1 LQKYSAYGIMQ
12 STMNNT
18 YRNKIFRAA
27 SALVLVLCLLMSACG
42 DPHKG
47 QVQIFDGSAQVW
59 ITPEKGVPVS
69 TFNASDFKLEG
80 EAQEPVYVGT
90 DFTVSKGI
98 DVSYYQQDIDWM
110 KVAASGV
117 EFAFIRCGYRGYT
130 AGTMSEDEKFKDNIA
145 GALKAGLQ
153 VGVYFFSQAVTAG
166 EAAEE
171 AQYVIDMIKDYNVTL
186 PLVFDWERID
196 SEDSARTAQVDGETV
211 TACAAAFCEKVKA
224 AGYEP
229 CIYFYRNT
237 GYYVYDLTKLTDY
250 TFWVSTPGNYPDFYY
265 AHTIWQYSFE
275 GQVPGI
281 AGNTDLDMIFTPVP
295 SQSPQP
301 S

>member
-1 LQKYSAYGIMQ
+1 ML
-12 STMNNT
+12 
-18 YRNKIFRAA
+18 KIKIL
-27 SALVLVLCLLMSACG
+27 ALILALCALLSGCG
-42 DPHKG
+42 SLHWG
-47 QVQIFDGSAQVW
+47 QVQVNDGTGEVW
-59 ITPEKGVPVS
+59 ITPEKNVPVS
-69 TFNASDFKLEG
+69 TFSSDQFSLDENG
-80 EAQEPVYVGT
+80 EPVFTGT
-90 DFTVSKGI
+90 GYTVMKGV
-98 DVSYYQQDIDWM
+98 DVSYYQGDIDW
-110 KVAASGV
+110 KAVRADGV
-117 EFAFIRCGYRGYT
+117 EFAFIRCGYRGYSEG
-130 AGTMSEDEKFKDNIA
+130 AVNEDEKFAANIK
-145 GALKAGLQ
+145 GALEAGIK
-153 VGVYFFSQAVTAG
+153 VGVYFFSQAVTVQ
-166 EAAEE
+166 EAQEE
-171 AQYVIDMIKDYNVTL
+171 AQFTLKQIAGYDVTL
-186 PLVFDWERID
+186 PVVFDWEHID
-196 SEDSARTAQVDGETV
+196 SEASARTAQVDGETV
-211 TACAAAFCEKVKA
+211 TACAAAFCEKAKA